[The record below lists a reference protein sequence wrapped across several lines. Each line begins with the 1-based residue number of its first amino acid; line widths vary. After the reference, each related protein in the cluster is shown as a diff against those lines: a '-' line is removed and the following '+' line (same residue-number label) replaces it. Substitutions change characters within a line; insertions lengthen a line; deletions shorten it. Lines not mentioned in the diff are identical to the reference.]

1 MSRIVEVTAQAS
13 VRASQSDGSTY
24 GPGKHEVPDDVAE
37 DLLQHR
43 YVQEPDQ
50 SDATDDGDS
59 DQSDGDDADDE
70 VQDWDADAFVDRHHA
85 TVKNDVQ
92 DGVVD
97 DMLQAVEDAEEA
109 RDSARDSVLQ
119 AVKERQEQVQG

>member
-50 SDATDDGDS
+50 SD
-59 DQSDGDDADDE
+59 DGDDADESDDGDDE

-109 RDSARDSVLQ
+109 RDSTRDSVLQ